1 MLTALAILEELRRK
15 HSDELKT
22 TVRNPPYMV
31 SAISLFEFNNY
42 SQFVSICLKAVAQSS
57 EERFKLHN

>member
-42 SQFVSICLKAVAQSS
+42 VLAIGVNLFDLRQWPTGPIYDC
-57 EERFKLHN
+57 N